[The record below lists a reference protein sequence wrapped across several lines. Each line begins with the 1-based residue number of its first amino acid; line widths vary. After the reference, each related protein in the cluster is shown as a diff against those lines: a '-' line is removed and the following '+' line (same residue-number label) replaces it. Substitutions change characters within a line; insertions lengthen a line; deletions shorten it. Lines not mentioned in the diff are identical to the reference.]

1 MVSADADIVR
11 SVNEQ
16 VRAVVHRE
24 PDRTVENTIIDMLR
38 SHGEREGAALSSY
51 ARLVED
57 SDDDGLKYAVRLI
70 MEDEA
75 RHHHQIAEMLNTMH
89 SFVWEVDVQPSIPA
103 IRVHDDDALREET
116 ERLLAFERQDEREL
130 RRLRRE
136 LRKEHGSPLLPL
148 IVNLMIRDT
157 EKHIDILRFVRA
169 RARRR

>member
-1 MVSADADIVR
+1 MISADADVAR
-11 SVNEQ
+11 SDAQ
-16 VRAVVHRE
+16 VRLVVQRE
-24 PDRTVENTIIDMLR
+24 PERTVENTIIDMLR
-38 SHGEREGAALSSY
+38 SHGEREGAALASY
-51 ARLVED
+51 ARLVEG

-75 RHHHQIAEMLNTMH
+75 RHHRQIAEMLNTMH
-89 SFVWEVDVQPSIPA
+89 SFVWEVDVQPAIPS
-103 IRVHDDDALREET
+103 IRVHDDAALRDET

-148 IVNLMIRDT
+148 VVNLMIRDT